1 MGLESATYIHEL
13 DANNPVGASDP
24 RAQGDDHIRMVKNTL
39 QNTLSNIEGEV
50 TASHTELNYL
60 TGATGVTGTGNTVR
74 SIAPALTGTATVET
88 LNASVDLQI
97 DAVSVKSVA
106 ARSQSGAGSL
116 TADDNGCIIN
126 VTTAGT
132 QSLGDLPEGF
142 TAVIM
147 NSSAG
152 SFNVAATDGTLS
164 FMHGNGSAPSTGTR
178 ALARGGCCTVTRI
191 AEDDWRIFGTG
202 LS

>member
-13 DANNPVGASDP
+13 NPNNPVGATDP
-24 RAQGDDHIRMVKNTL
+24 KAQGDDHLRMIKGAL
-39 QNTLSNIEGEV
+39 QNTFPNVEGEV
-50 TASHTELNYL
+50 TPTHTELNYL
-60 TGATGVTGTGNTVR
+60 DGATGVTGTGHTVR
-74 SIAPALTGTATVET
+74 SIAPALTGTATAET
-88 LNASVDLQI
+88 LNASTDLQI
-97 DAVSVKSVA
+97 GSLSVRHCG

-116 TADDNGCIIN
+116 VASDKGGIIN

-132 QSLGDLPEGF
+132 QSLGDLEEGF

-147 NSSAG
+147 NSSA
-152 SFNVAATDGTLS
+152 SAITISASDGTLS
-164 FMHGNGSAPSTGTR
+164 WMHGNASAPTTGSRT
-178 ALARGGCCTVTRI
+178 LARGGVCTVTWI